1 MKKLWYYHFATCES
15 VVIVLAISERIR
27 QLREQQ
33 RWTQRELA
41 AKLHIANSTLCQYE
55 SGARTPSDAVKKEL
69 ASIFGVSIDYLLGT
83 SSIPAPAGQADAASK
98 PELPGP
104 TDAEIEKAAA
114 QLGRPLDDTDIR
126 LFELLKHA
134 TPEQKQ
140 AMLELVKQFQK

>member
-1 MKKLWYYHFATCES
+1 MWYYHFATCES
-15 VVIVLAISERIR
+15 VVIILAISERIR
-27 QLREQQ
+27 QLREKEH
-33 RWTQRELA
+33 WTQRELA

-69 ASIFGVSIDYLLGT
+69 ANIFGVSIDYLLGA
-83 SSIPAPAGQADAASK
+83 SSIPTPAGQAETA
-98 PELPGP
+98 
-104 TDAEIEKAAA
+104 TDLEPLGVTDGEINKAAA

-126 LFELLKHA
+126 LLELLKRA